1 MNPVNKISRVLAVTL
16 ALMLLFSSFQ
26 AIVPAQSEFDPVVV
40 LVDASHAQQFAPD
53 DAELGLKLMYDM
65 VNSSTRY
72 IVKIHETGTLDEAAL
87 NGVDILI
94 IAGPDRSNPY
104 SEVELTAISE
114 MLANGSSLFL
124 LGDSPIGSESTYWFE
139 GPMEDMGDNLALN
152 TFLDGINMTGPR
164 FSLNETSAGIFS
176 DTMFDYDHALNTT
189 YPWVIQL
196 DASTWDTTH
205 PIFRNINELVTMT
218 ATLRSHELASSIAN
232 SYESTF
238 AQFKRDGDSWANYS
252 SPNMTLVEENPLA
265 YSALNGSLPSWMS
278 AFEFGSSR
286 VAIVGS
292 TIMFTGRPLDIV
304 DTELTWFYT
313 ADNAKLFMNILDWLS
328 TEFVTAPSAILP
340 MLIISSVVL
349 IVGVAFYL
357 LKKLR

>member
-40 LVDASHAQQFAPD
+40 LVDASHAPQFAPD

-72 IVKIHETGTLDEAAL
+72 MVQIHDTGPLNETVL

-114 MLANGSSLFL
+114 LLANGSSLFL
-124 LGDSPIGSESTYWFE
+124 LGDATIASNSTYWFE

-164 FSLNETSAGIFS
+164 FSINETSTGTWS
-176 DTMFDYDHALNTT
+176 DTMFDYDHAVNST

-196 DASTWDTTH
+196 DPSTWDTTH

-218 ATLRSHELASSIAN
+218 STLKPIGLASGIGN

-238 AQFKRDGDSWANYS
+238 AQYKRDSDSWANIS
-252 SPNMTLVEENPLA
+252 MTYMNLFKDDPLA
-265 YSALNGSLPSWMS
+265 YSALNTSLPSWLS
-278 AFEFGSSR
+278 AFEFGNSR
-286 VAIVGS
+286 VTIVGS
-292 TIMFTGRPLDIV
+292 TIMFSGRPLDLP
-304 DTELTWFYT
+304 DSELTWFYS
-313 ADNAKLFMNILDWLS
+313 ADNAKLFMNIIDWLS
-328 TEFVTAPSAILP
+328 ADFVTAPSAIVP
-340 MLIISSVVL
+340 MLIISSVILV
-349 IVGVAFYL
+349 IGVVFYIF
-357 LKKLR
+357 KKLR